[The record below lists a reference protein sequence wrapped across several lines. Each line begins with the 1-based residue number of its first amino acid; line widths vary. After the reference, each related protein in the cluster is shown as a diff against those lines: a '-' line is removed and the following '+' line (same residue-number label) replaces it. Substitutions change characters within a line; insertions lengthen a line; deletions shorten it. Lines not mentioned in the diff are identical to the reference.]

1 MNGHDVAESKTMER
15 ANRREQWVMQLKA
28 FIFDLD
34 GVITDTAEYHYRAWQ
49 RLADEEG
56 FPFDRTVN
64 EQLRGIS
71 RRASLDIILAGRSL
85 PEDQI
90 LGLMARKNQYYV
102 DMLDQV
108 SPADLLPGAVEL
120 LHEARAAGIRTALGS
135 ASRNAWT
142 VIERLGIADLFDAIS
157 DGASVERTKP
167 APDLFLHAAAQLGV
181 PPADCAV
188 FEDAEAGILA
198 AQAAGM
204 RTVGLGPPARVGM
217 ADVVFPS
224 LADVR
229 LADLLM
235 SLSNRLNA
243 LTADFGELSR
253 AAPRAPD
260 LWVVEESGFAP
271 AHFSWQETVFTI
283 GNGYVGVRG
292 AFEEGYPGDKPVT
305 LVHGLFD
312 KAPLVFTELVNI
324 PNWLDLHLVINGE
337 TFRLDHGEILSYR
350 RTLDLR
356 NGVLVRQV
364 RWRSPGGYTT
374 DLAFERFASLDNPH
388 LLVLRCQATPVDFSG
403 LVEIH
408 AGLNGHVENESYL
421 HWHVVSQD
429 NPDPQTAVLEVRT
442 RGESTNLG
450 MAGYLRA
457 AAPGAVTYRS
467 RDCAGQPGSSVQVYL
482 EPGQTILA
490 EKLVAVFTSRDGA
503 DPSLAAQSLLREVT
517 TASYADLLVKQTVAW
532 SRYWDVCDIVVE
544 GDADAQ
550 TDQLALRYNIFQ
562 LLITGSPTD
571 ERVSIPAKM
580 LSGFGYRGHVFWDTE
595 IFILPF
601 FTLTQPAIARNLL
614 MYRYHT
620 LAGARR
626 KATEAGFEGA
636 MVAWES
642 ASTGDEVTPRWLPG
656 PNNLEMIRIWCGDIE
671 LHITADVAYA
681 VWQYWLATGD
691 EAFFADYGAEIILDT
706 ARFWGSRAAWNEAHQ
721 RYEINDVIGPD
732 EYHDHVD
739 NSAFTNRMA
748 RWNLETA
755 LNTLAWL
762 RAHQP
767 AAAARLTASLD
778 LTAERLARWQD
789 VIARLYLQPE
799 TPSGLIEQ
807 FDGFFNLTDVDLAAY
822 EPRAQSMQALLGI
835 EGANHHQVLKQADVI
850 MLLTLLNDEYDAATK
865 RANWDY
871 YVPRTDHTYGSSL
884 GPAIHAIMAC
894 ELGQPDLAYEH
905 FRRAALVDLH
915 DVRGN
920 AADGV
925 HGASAGGL
933 WQAAVMGFG
942 GLRLHGENWT
952 TQPRLPRHWRRLQ
965 FKFVYRG
972 RVESVEIQAPA
983 S

>member
-1 MNGHDVAESKTMER
+1 
-15 ANRREQWVMQLKA
+15 MQLKA

-71 RRASLDIILAGRSL
+71 RRASLDIILAGRPL

-102 DMLDQV
+102 DMLEQV
-108 SPADLLPGAVEL
+108 SPADLLPGALEL
-120 LHEARAAGIRTALGS
+120 LHEARAAGIQTALGS

-181 PPADCAV
+181 APASCAV

-217 ADVVFPS
+217 ADVVFAS

-229 LADLLM
+229 LADLL
-235 SLSNRLNA
+235 SA
-243 LTADFGELSR
+243 LTA
-253 AAPRAPD
+253 AQRAPD
-260 LWVVEESGFAP
+260 LWIVEESSFDPVHLA
-271 AHFSWQETVFTI
+271 WQETVFTI

-324 PNWLDLHLVINGE
+324 PNWLDVHLVINGE
-337 TFRLDHGEILSYR
+337 TFRMDRGEILSYR

-364 RWRSPGGYTT
+364 RWRSPGGHTT
-374 DLAFERFASLDNPH
+374 DLAFERFASLDTPH
-388 LLVLRCQATPVDFSG
+388 LLVLRCQAMPVDFSG

-408 AGLNGHVENESYL
+408 AGLNGHVENEGYL
-421 HWHVVSQD
+421 HWHVLGQD
-429 NPDPQTAVLEVRT
+429 NPDPQTAVLQVQT

-467 RDCAGQPGSSVQVYL
+467 RDCAGHPGSSAQAYL

-503 DPSLAAQSLLREVT
+503 DPSLAAQSLLREVM
-517 TASYADLLVKQTVAW
+517 TASYADLLVKQTAAW
-532 SRYWDVCDIVVE
+532 SRYWDVCDVVVE

-626 KATEAGFEGA
+626 KAKEAGFEGA

-642 ASTGDEVTPRWLPG
+642 ASSGDEVTPRWLPG
-656 PNNLEMIRIWCGDIE
+656 PNSLEMIRIWCGDIE

-691 EAFFADYGAEIILDT
+691 EAFFADYGAEIMLDT
-706 ARFWGSRAAWNEAHQ
+706 ARFWGSRATWNEAKQ

-755 LNTLAWL
+755 LSTLTWL
-762 RAHQP
+762 RAHRP

-778 LTAERLARWQD
+778 LTAERLAHWQD
-789 VIARLYLQPE
+789 VIARLYLQQE

-822 EPRAQSMQALLGI
+822 EPRSQSMQALLGI

-933 WQAAVMGFG
+933 WQAVVMGFG
-942 GLRLHGENWT
+942 GLRLHGEGWT

-972 RVESVEIQAPA
+972 RAESVDIQAPA
-983 S
+983 SS

>member
-1 MNGHDVAESKTMER
+1 
-15 ANRREQWVMQLKA
+15 MQLKA

-56 FPFDRTVN
+56 FPFDRAVN
-64 EQLRGIS
+64 EKLRGIS
-71 RRASLDIILAGRSL
+71 RRASLDIILAGRTL
-85 PEDQI
+85 PEDQV
-90 LGLMARKNQYYV
+90 LALMARKNDYYV
-102 DMLDQV
+102 EMLEQV
-108 SPADLLPGAVEL
+108 SSADLLPGALEL
-120 LHEARAAGIRTALGS
+120 LHEARAAGIKTALGS

-142 VIERLGIADLFDAIS
+142 VIQRLGIADLFDAIS

-181 PPADCAV
+181 PPDQCVV

-198 AQAAGM
+198 ARAAGM

-217 ADVVFPS
+217 ADVVFPGLVDS
-224 LADVR
+224 R
-229 LADLLM
+229 LAAI
-235 SLSNRLNA
+235 LNG
-243 LTADFGELSR
+243 LTA
-253 AAPRAPD
+253 AAPAPD
-260 LWVVEESGFAP
+260 LWVVTEDGFDP
-271 AHFSWQETVFTI
+271 KFVGWKETVFTI

-312 KAPLVFTELVNI
+312 NAPIVFTELVNI
-324 PNWLDLHLVINGE
+324 PNWLDFHLVIQGE
-337 TFRLDHGEILSYR
+337 TFRLDRGELLAYR
-350 RTLDLR
+350 RALDLR
-356 NGVLVRQV
+356 NGVVIRQL
-364 RWRSPGGYTT
+364 RWRSPAGNTA
-374 DLAFERFASLDNPH
+374 DLLFERFASLDSPH
-388 LLVLRCQATPVDFSG
+388 LLVLRCQVTPVDFSG
-403 LVEIH
+403 PVELH
-408 AGLNGHVENESYL
+408 AGLNSHVENEGLL
-421 HWHVVSQD
+421 HWRVISQD
-429 NPDPQTAVLEVRT
+429 NPDPQTAVLQVQT
-442 RGESTNLG
+442 RHTQIDLG

-457 AAPGAVTYRS
+457 AAPGAVTYQP
-467 RDCAGQPGSSVQVYL
+467 RDCAGQPGSTAHVYL
-482 EPGQTILA
+482 EAGQTIMV
-490 EKLVAVFTSRDGA
+490 EKLVTVFTSRDSD
-503 DPSLAAQSLLREVT
+503 DPAQAAQTLLREVT
-517 TASYADLLVKQTVAW
+517 TASYADLLIRQTVAW
-532 SRYWDVCDIVVE
+532 SRDWDICDVVVE
-544 GDADAQ
+544 GDAEAQ

-626 KATEAGFEGA
+626 KAQEAGYEGA
-636 MVAWES
+636 MIAWES
-642 ASTGDEVTPRWLPG
+642 ASTGAEVTPRWVPA
-656 PNNLEMIRIWCGDIE
+656 PSNLEMIRIWCGDIE

-681 VWQYWLATGD
+681 VWQYWLATRD
-691 EAFFADYGAEIILDT
+691 EDFFTAYGAEIILDT
-706 ARFWGSRAAWNEAHQ
+706 ARFWGSRATWNGTRAC
-721 RYEINDVIGPD
+721 YEIKDVIGPD

-755 LNTLAWL
+755 LSTLTWL
-762 RAHQP
+762 EAHQP
-767 AAAARLTASLD
+767 AVAARLTASLD

-789 VIARLYLQPE
+789 IIAKIYFHQD
-799 TPSGLIEQ
+799 TQSGLIEQ
-807 FDGFFNLTDVDLAAY
+807 FEGFFERTAVNLADY
-822 EPRAQSMQALLGI
+822 EPRTQSMQTILGI
-835 EGANHHQVLKQADVI
+835 EGANQHQVLKQADVI
-850 MLLTLLNDEYDAATK
+850 MLLTLLDDDYDAATK

-871 YVPRTDHTYGSSL
+871 YAPRTDHTYGSSL
-884 GPAIHAIMAC
+884 GPAIHAIMAS

-933 WQAAVMGFG
+933 WQAVVMGFG
-942 GLRLHGENWT
+942 GLRLHGEGWT
-952 TQPRLPRHWRRLQ
+952 TQPRLPRHWHRLQ
-965 FKFVYRG
+965 YKFVYRG
-972 RVESVEIQAPA
+972 RLESVDIQAAP
-983 S
+983 SWSRKRDS